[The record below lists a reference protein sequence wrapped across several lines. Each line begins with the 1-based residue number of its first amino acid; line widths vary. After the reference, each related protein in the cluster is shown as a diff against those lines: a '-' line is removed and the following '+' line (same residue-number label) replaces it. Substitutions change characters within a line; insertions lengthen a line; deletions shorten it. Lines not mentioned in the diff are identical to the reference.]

1 MSCALCLTCS
11 LEVAFILDSS
21 ESAKIFLF
29 EKQKA
34 FVLSFSTRL
43 AMLQVAGWTLKV
55 RMAALQYSSSVS
67 IEHRFSAWR
76 DLDSFHGRVSTMN
89 YIGHGTYTTYAITNA
104 SQLLV
109 QETPADSVRVAVLMT
124 DGVDHPRNPDVISA
138 AAEAK
143 GHGIKFF
150 AVGLSDIA
158 QQSQNNAKLRAIAST
173 PAQQFVQSL
182 LNPQLEE
189 KLLKEMVSLCLYFY
203 NVAPLLSVP
212 SGCGVT
218 CRQTPLE
225 LVFVIDSSE
234 SVGPDNFNV
243 IKDFVNALIDR
254 ASVNRDTTRV
264 GVVLYSHINMVV
276 VSLRHE
282 ASRDEIKSAVRSM
295 TYLGEGTFTG
305 SAIQQANQVFKAAR
319 AGVRK
324 VAIIITDGQADK
336 RDAVSLESAVSEA
349 KGSNVEM
356 FVIGVVNE
364 SDPLYEE
371 FKKEINLMASDPD
384 SQHVFLIDD
393 FKTLP
398 GEPLSWSHDAAA
410 Y

>member
-1 MSCALCLTCS
+1 MPAPDRFTVGVKHSGFSFNMSPVYIWTSPYLWHPCIYINSQAQYGLSTTRTVQLQPSPDSLIVLYNIVNLYIFLRFYWFPSPTGLTCS

-43 AMLQVAGWTLKV
+43 SMLKVAGWSLKV

-67 IEHRFSAWR
+67 IEHRFSAWK
-76 DLDSFHGRVSTMN
+76 DLDSFHSQVSTMN

-124 DGVDHPRNPDVISA
+124 DGIDHPRNPDVISA

-150 AVGLSDIA
+150 TVGLSDIA

-189 KLLKEMVSLCLYFY
+189 KLFKEMVS
-203 NVAPLLSVP
+203 
-212 SGCGVT
+212 
-218 CRQTPLE
+218 
-225 LVFVIDSSE
+225 
-234 SVGPDNFNV
+234 VG
-243 IKDFVNALIDR
+243 
-254 ASVNRDTTRV
+254 
-264 GVVLYSHINMVV
+264 
-276 VSLRHE
+276 
-282 ASRDEIKSAVRSM
+282 
-295 TYLGEGTFTG
+295 
-305 SAIQQANQVFKAAR
+305 FK
-319 AGVRK
+319 
-324 VAIIITDGQADK
+324 
-336 RDAVSLESAVSEA
+336 
-349 KGSNVEM
+349 
-356 FVIGVVNE
+356 
-364 SDPLYEE
+364 
-371 FKKEINLMASDPD
+371 
-384 SQHVFLIDD
+384 
-393 FKTLP
+393 
-398 GEPLSWSHDAAA
+398 
-410 Y
+410 